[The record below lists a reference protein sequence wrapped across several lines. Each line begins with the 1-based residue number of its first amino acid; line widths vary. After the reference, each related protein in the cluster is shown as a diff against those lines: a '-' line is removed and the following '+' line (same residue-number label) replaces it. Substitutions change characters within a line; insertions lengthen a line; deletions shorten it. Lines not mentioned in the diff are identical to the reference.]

1 MQDYRQSRRR
11 DFLRLAAQSTLLLAP
26 GLSGAQDTAP
36 GTQHQGTV
44 AASALQTGT
53 PSRTALGAAMH
64 RAAHQLYDNP
74 LVLTDPLALGILGS
88 QAAAALRADVPATRS
103 QHSLRAYV
111 VARSRYAE
119 DMLADAVAAGVGQYV
134 VLGAGLDTFACR
146 NPFASRLR
154 VFEVDHPATQA
165 WKRAQLAGAGIR
177 PPDGLEFAPVD
188 FERETLAQGLA
199 RAGFAA
205 DRPAFASLLGVVMYL
220 SRAAAMQT
228 FRSVARWARGSRL
241 VLDYGLPD
249 AALPPDERRARVQL
263 ASRVAAIGEPFINWY
278 QPEDLAAE
286 LQSAGFTLTR
296 NLGPQDINR
305 RYFEGR
311 SDALRVS
318 AGAHLMLAGN

>member
-26 GLSGAQDTAP
+26 GLSGAQ
-36 GTQHQGTV
+36 G
-44 AASALQTGT
+44 AAAGPPATGAVVTGALQAGT

-64 RAAHQLYDNP
+64 RAAHQLYDKP
-74 LVLTDPLALGILGS
+74 LVLSDPLALDILGP
-88 QAAAALRADVPATRS
+88 QAAASLRADVPATRS

-119 DMLADAVAAGVGQYV
+119 DMLTEAVSAGTGQYV

-146 NPFASRLR
+146 NPFADRLR
-154 VFEVDHPATQA
+154 IFEVDHPATQA
-165 WKRAQLAGAGIR
+165 WKRARLAEAGIR
-177 PPDGLEFAPVD
+177 PPAGLEFAPVD

-228 FRSVARWARGSRL
+228 FRSVASWPRGSRL

-249 AALPPDERRARVQL
+249 AALPADERRTRAQL
-263 ASRVAAIGEPFINWY
+263 ASRVAAIGEPFVNWY

-286 LQSAGFTLTR
+286 LRSAGFGFTR
-296 NLGPQDINR
+296 NLGPQDING

-311 SDALRVS
+311 SDALHVS
-318 AGAHLMLAGN
+318 AGTHLMLAGV